1 MNKFYVRY
9 LVWRACSLLL
19 AVSNQ
24 DFRKITLICGG
35 NLVIISCLVCM
46 HVIYAAHG
54 WFFQKS
60 FVSFASHFF
69 FNLFRGHQ
77 RRKTPT
83 FLSCFLA
90 VYISTI
96 GSLIISLVV
105 EIRLGYETLFRGFR
119 LGFVVWS
126 LLPFSDAGSD
136 FRRLRCVPC
145 LRCNWA
151 AKVDQSLYVTM
162 PHKLVF
168 GRSNEVSLT
177 RGIVGIGVPRIVW
190 LDMALSY
197 LAVPLGSH
205 ATRVET

>member
-1 MNKFYVRY
+1 MTPMVDF
-9 LVWRACSLLL
+9 
-19 AVSNQ
+19 
-24 DFRKITLICGG
+24 FRK
-35 NLVIISCLVCM
+35 
-46 HVIYAAHG
+46 
-54 WFFQKS
+54 
-60 FVSFASHFF
+60 VSSALHRIF